1 MADSVKNGNI
11 INKSHYIL
19 NLDINYD
26 KENIKKEKI
35 PFQRRSERCEY
46 CGSKIK
52 LVNKARHERTIKCRD
67 GRYLTKIRFEM
78 I

>member
-52 LVNKARHERTIKCRD
+52 LVNKARHERSIKCSD
-67 GRYLTKIRFEM
+67 ARYLVEDKFEM